1 MTNTL
6 IILAGGASS
15 RMKNSVD
22 PHLSK
27 EKSNQANHRSKGL
40 IEIHGKPF
48 LYYLINNA
56 SKAGFENIYII
67 TGEDASQFRS
77 ALSNQPDLKT
87 LDIQFA
93 TQYIPSER
101 VKPYGTADAV
111 YQCLEQYPE
120 LKNKTFCVCNSD
132 NLYTTQAFELLKK
145 APSNQAILAYDID
158 ALEYPIEKIS
168 RFAVMKFN
176 EQYDLLDIIEK
187 PDPDVIS
194 NYTDASGK
202 TRVSMNI
209 FLFDGNIFFD
219 YLKNCPP
226 HPERNEKE
234 LPTALKNMIKD
245 GKVVLGIPIATHVP
259 DLTAKGDI
267 SILEQYLDQN

>member
-1 MTNTL
+1 VTNTL

-22 PHLSK
+22 PQLSE
-27 EKSNQANHRSKGL
+27 EKSYQANHRSKGL

-56 SKAGFENIYII
+56 SKAGFESIYII

-77 ALSNQPDLKT
+77 ALSNQTDLKT

-187 PDPDVIS
+187 PDPSVIS

-219 YLKNCPP
+219 YLKNCQP

-267 SILEQYLDQN
+267 TILEQYLDQN